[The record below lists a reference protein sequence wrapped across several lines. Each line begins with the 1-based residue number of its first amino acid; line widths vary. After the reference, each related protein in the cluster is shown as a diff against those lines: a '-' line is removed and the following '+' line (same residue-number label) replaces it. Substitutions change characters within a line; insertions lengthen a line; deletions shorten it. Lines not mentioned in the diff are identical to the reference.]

1 MQREDGQAAS
11 PNDLVF
17 AVCHEIGNLLAAAR
31 LEASLLDASGSR
43 AVLTTA
49 SERIS
54 EISARAGSLLAL
66 VRPLL
71 DATSLRALA
80 TDPVEM
86 LRGLRR
92 GLDASLDA
100 RVVIDLDS
108 AKGLPDVAVAADMLH
123 HLLLNA
129 IFFGLEAAE
138 GQGETRVRAW
148 ADGGR
153 VAFEVE
159 DRGRPPL
166 GDDSGGLRG
175 RPLTHAI
182 ARTLLV
188 GQGGAF
194 RCTRHGGCT
203 QAIFALPEASA

>member
-1 MQREDGQAAS
+1 MQRDHGRVATPDE
-11 PNDLVF
+11 LVF
-17 AVCHEIGNLLAAAR
+17 ALCHEVGNLLAAAR
-31 LEASLLDASGSR
+31 LEASLLDASR
-43 AVLTTA
+43 DDPALATA

-71 DATSLRALA
+71 DASSVQTLP

-100 RVVIDLDS
+100 RVAIDLDS
-108 AKGLPDVAVAADMLH
+108 AADLPDVAVAAEVLH

-129 IFFGLEAAE
+129 IFFGLAAADGPGEA
-138 GQGETRVRAW
+138 RVRAR
-148 ADGGR
+148 ADGER

-159 DRGRPPL
+159 DHGRPERDEDAGVL
-166 GDDSGGLRG
+166 CG
-175 RPLTHAI
+175 RPLAHAI
-182 ARTLLV
+182 ARTLLA

-194 RCTRHGGCT
+194 GCSRSGGRTCVV
-203 QAIFALPEASA
+203 FALPAADA